1 MQVFDHIDPQK
12 LEQRDAEL
20 WAIAIAM
27 IVILAG
33 GMTLLMYPA
42 SFSSPVVLSGVSVR
56 KIIYSFC
63 ILCLLLVGYL
73 LERHL
78 TVRHLRRQLEEER
91 TRTARLVGQA
101 SAGLLESL
109 PGHEP
114 FSDQLQLD
122 FSRAVS
128 FQQPLSLVL
137 AALKPSRLVLESS
150 ETSTAFVD
158 AVKAMIRKLRGG
170 DSIYLLAPGVFGI
183 LLPQMFGDDADRV
196 AERVR
201 EGLLD
206 ASGANNRFT
215 FELRVVNYP
224 RQAASVRDID
234 LIVASYCAETRPEKQ
249 TA

>member
-1 MQVFDHIDPQK
+1 VQVFDHIDPQK

-42 SFSSPVVLSGVSVR
+42 SLSSPVVLSGVSVR
-56 KIIYSFC
+56 NIIYSFC

-91 TRTARLVGQA
+91 TQTARLVGQA

-109 PGHEP
+109 PGRGQ

-183 LLPQMFGDDADRV
+183 LLPQMFADDADRV
-196 AERVR
+196 AERAR

-224 RQAASVRDID
+224 REAASVRDID
-234 LIVASYCAETRPEKQ
+234 LIVASYCAETGPEKQ